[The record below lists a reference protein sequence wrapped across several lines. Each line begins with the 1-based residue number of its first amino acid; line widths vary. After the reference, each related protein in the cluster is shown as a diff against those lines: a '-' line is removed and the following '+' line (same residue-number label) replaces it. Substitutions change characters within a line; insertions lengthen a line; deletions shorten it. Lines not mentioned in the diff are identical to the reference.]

1 MERHELA
8 RLLGAAGGY
17 SGADTPVFIADRD
30 RAGFMQRFAA
40 AAAGSGPVFLGD
52 PGWAENQRPRWE
64 PLVAEARRRGDPGGE
79 SGWLMIPTG
88 GTSGGMRFARHGQ
101 DTLEAAVHGFCRHFD
116 LPRVNAVGVLPLY
129 HVSGL
134 LAWFRCA
141 LTGGVHLPW
150 DWKAL
155 EAGDRPALT
164 AGDWV
169 ISLVPTQLQR
179 LLADA
184 TAVDWLRRFRVIFL
198 GGGPVWPE
206 LADAAAA
213 AGLRISLSYGM
224 TETAAMVA
232 ALRPEE
238 FLRGARGVGT
248 ALPHVRITIGDD
260 GAVIVEGGS
269 VFHGYYPEWR
279 EERRFETG
287 DLGRFDEH
295 GHLHLLGRR
304 DAVIITGGKKVQPL
318 EVEAALRASGELE
331 DVAVLGVP
339 DSEWGELVV
348 AFFPAS
354 QRPPD
359 PGKAA
364 AKLAGYQRPK
374 HYVPVDPWPRNAQGK
389 VDRAALRVI
398 WQTRSAR

>member
-1 MERHELA
+1 MERRDLA
-8 RLLGAAGGY
+8 RLLGADVSVVA
-17 SGADTPVFIADRD
+17 SDTPVFIADRD

-40 AAAGSGPVFLGD
+40 AAAGNGPVFLGD

-79 SGWLMIPTG
+79 RGWLMIPTG

-101 DTLEAAVHGFCRHFD
+101 DTLEAAVRGFRGHFGIE
-116 LPRVNAVGVLPLY
+116 RVNAISVLPLY

-134 LAWFRCA
+134 LAWLRCA
-141 LTGGVHLPW
+141 LTGGVHRPW
-150 DWKAL
+150 DWKTL
-155 EAGDRPALT
+155 EAGERPVLT
-164 AGDWV
+164 DGDWV

-179 LLADA
+179 LLPSPA
-184 TAVDWLRRFRVIFL
+184 AVDWLRRFRVIFL
-198 GGGPVWPE
+198 GGGPVWPD

-232 ALRPEE
+232 ALKPEE
-238 FLRGARGVGT
+238 FLSGARSVGS
-248 ALPHVRITIGDD
+248 ALPHARLSLAEDA
-260 GAVIVEGGS
+260 AVIVEAAS
-269 VFHGYYPEWR
+269 VFHGYYPDWR

-318 EVEAALRASGELE
+318 EVEAALRASGEFE

-339 DSEWGELVV
+339 DAEWGEAVV
-348 AFFPAS
+348 AFYPAT
-354 QRPPD
+354 QRAPD
-359 PGKAA
+359 SARAA
-364 AKLAGYQRPK
+364 AALAGYQRPK
-374 HYVPVDPWPRNAQGK
+374 HFVAVPDWPRNAQGK
-389 VDRAALRVI
+389 VDRSVLRHA
-398 WQTRSAR
+398 WNQRR